1 MSTFKSLSLSDSVVY
16 LQRSHISISQQTLNV
31 LFVKSDCE
39 IILLA
44 LGRIDFD
51 LPFLIGSVSIN
62 VATLPCE
69 MLMPEERFVLF
80 LTNAV
85 ESKFS
90 IGNESVPKIIINDPI
105 KIFLKLQSSF
115 S

>member
-1 MSTFKSLSLSDSVVY
+1 MLY
-16 LQRSHISISQQTLNV
+16 
-31 LFVKSDCE
+31 VKSDCE

-62 VATLPCE
+62 VASLPCE
-69 MLMPEERFVLF
+69 MLMSEERFVLF

>member
-1 MSTFKSLSLSDSVVY
+1 MLY
-16 LQRSHISISQQTLNV
+16 
-31 LFVKSDCE
+31 VKSDCE

-69 MLMPEERFVLF
+69 MLMSEERFCFVF
-80 LTNAV
+80 
-85 ESKFS
+85 
-90 IGNESVPKIIINDPI
+90 D
-105 KIFLKLQSSF
+105 
-115 S
+115 